1 MRLPKPFTTTEIQ
14 KRPLAVTISVCIGL
28 LLICTTIRIRQG
40 AQYEARIEKLTDKAD
55 LEKTRRIEMY
65 ERMIF
70 YKEEA
75 ATANQKNDS
84 VLREKTSPYIQQL
97 LPNKNSNSRAN

>member
-14 KRPLAVTISVCIGL
+14 KRPWAVIVSLLIGL
-28 LLICTTIRIRQG
+28 LLLVIAAWAKHSAQQETRIQ
-40 AQYEARIEKLTDKAD
+40 KLTDKAD
-55 LEKTRRIEMY
+55 SEKNARIEMY

-84 VLREKTSPYIQQL
+84 ALRERTSPYIQQL
-97 LPNKNSNSRAN
+97 LPPKPHN